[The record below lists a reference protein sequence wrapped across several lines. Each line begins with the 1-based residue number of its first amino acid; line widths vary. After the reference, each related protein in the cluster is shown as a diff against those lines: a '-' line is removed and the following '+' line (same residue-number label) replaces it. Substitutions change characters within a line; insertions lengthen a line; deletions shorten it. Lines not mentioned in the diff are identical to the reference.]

1 MAEAIKKKAVDK
13 MEGAIEH
20 LRKELSGIRTGRASL
35 ALLDA
40 IRVDYYGTP
49 TPLRQVAALS
59 VPESRQI
66 TIQPWET
73 HLVPLIEKAILAS
86 DLGLTP
92 THDGKVLRLIHS
104 AAGGGYPYEVLDS
117 FALNSAD
124 KAHRQA
130 TNEAAEHDSGSIVN
144 IGHCLITGL
153 KHLVYCHYSALDI
166 ERAEKTFPTISL
178 DLLGLP
184 SCDGG
189 QGEDEDASN
198 NQGRKDAPNA
208 NGVKN
213 EQLDVGEIG

>member
-92 THDGKVLRLIHS
+92 THDGKVLRL
-104 AAGGGYPYEVLDS
+104 
-117 FALNSAD
+117 
-124 KAHRQA
+124 
-130 TNEAAEHDSGSIVN
+130 N
-144 IGHCLITGL
+144 IPPLTEERR
-153 KHLVYCHYSALDI
+153 KELVRLVKKI
-166 ERAEKTFPTISL
+166 
-178 DLLGLP
+178 
-184 SCDGG
+184 
-189 QGEDEDASN
+189 GEDTRVVVRNHRRDANEELKKIQKTGSLSED
-198 NQGRKDAPNA
+198 GLRKAQEEIQKLTDQHIHKIDEI
-208 NGVKN
+208 VKHK
-213 EQLDVGEIG
+213 EEETLERS